1 MFSRPK
7 PGDSEDD
14 LLKFQQEFLANQTK
28 AAAAVVK
35 RGDKRKSEDG
45 SQSEDNRDVVKMEG
59 LPSEVPS
66 EQIPVKKSKFRQS
79 QEQKSKLSKAAFD
92 PEEEMDKHDTHM
104 AAVLTKIIER
114 DTRNVGVSLP
124 KPCAEGFPKVQHL
137 KQQNLPN
144 QLTAKT
150 GKKKISLFAQQF
162 NASGAKD
169 FGSMVEQETSK
180 IKEGEEPDQ
189 MEITEEDTAGPCAI
203 EGTGLSATF
212 GKDEAIKIHQENVQ
226 KLHSMPEAEIFE
238 EQQKLLE
245 ILDPKLVAFLRKKK
259 TAGTDQS
266 KDTLLTETKSSSG
279 SKNRSNKSQ
288 VKLEQ
293 KDLPVKPKKEW
304 AHMEKLEYDK
314 LEWLKDLPP
323 PSTDSKETGQHARF
337 DFHGNLMSADS
348 DVPVNI
354 GLHHHGAEPERP
366 GYTLEELFHLA
377 RSTNNQ
383 QRTLAL
389 QTLSNIISKVR
400 SGELEALVQS
410 PVLPALIDAGVMFLL
425 RWALDDTV
433 EMVVS
438 AAVSA
443 LCNLLVCDAD
453 EASLDRVFS
462 WNQGH
467 CVPTHLPKSDEDEQN
482 GKVKNEEEETPEDPD
497 ADLLKRDIILCL
509 VTRMNFLPRLRYI
522 LTKTKPQAP
531 VVINI
536 LSILCRLAHHS
547 SKIAYDIFQC
557 PGLLDVIL
565 QDFLPTSWSFDDTG
579 QPLSNVYGIPV
590 TMAMR
595 LMRCLA
601 QAGQNMASILL
612 TDNQLQAR
620 LLRYMVEVNP
630 MSLQLPKLE
639 AYNLQT
645 ESYRTWKV
653 CLMYGLS
660 TETYIDMF
668 PVIIEKLK
676 IIEENVCNES
686 VKDYQMNNFIE
697 LIGALEAVVH
707 VAGSNKS
714 QQAKFNRSHEGQ
726 SMEVESSEIVAMP
739 TINWGHIADLLHPMS
754 RSLTKILNYIK
765 DNYQFKKLDL
775 QCASVCLNFITSY
788 YTRLSNQSGPNTVD
802 YLQQIEAYCE
812 EVLLPCWQSL
822 GFRVIFERL
831 GQFSNI
837 LNPPAEKRRECIQS
851 LPSLGCSSLKEE
863 SILPVLHKGS
873 PCGFVTALLNQIHT
887 LGHIHK
893 GLQDKI
899 LPLVLKDADIASY
912 MKKVAGIKQGHLHSN
927 CFTRF
932 ENLLQYYY
940 LKLAVMWDKDILFD
954 ASILQCL
961 TLKLLT
967 RLHHGDEF
975 IAHDLFS
982 TVLFRPT
989 LWSNQSETE
998 TLSSLESLKLSD
1010 ITHLRSATQQEFTFT
1025 CSQLTSAA
1033 RSQLPSIRA
1042 TYIKAF
1048 SYFEKE
1054 AFVSRH
1060 LFHMNPLEIQ
1070 KLLTSSTEEFLL
1082 PTDWMY
1088 MPLIY
1093 LYNHFSSVGTEV
1105 QNALSVGE
1113 TDTISNVLKWIFL
1126 LERDQSEVMS
1136 TISITLKIARLM
1148 CTFLTGNDLFLD
1160 KTVHCY
1166 LAAFLREYTKPVNLN
1181 MMNFEENIP
1190 GLLSFYDFYITVLHQ
1205 FEAVSFGDSLFGC
1218 YVLIPLQQQHGL
1230 ELRRSI
1236 WTEHRGI
1243 LRTLYLPITEMLIPI
1258 ERYLQPEETN
1268 TEMMRLYYECLLS
1281 LTVRPRWAPVL
1292 YLVAVH
1298 HVNRFIYTQDNKH
1311 TKLKHAMLKE
1321 ALRGEYKDLCHHL
1334 LYYKQPDV
1342 TSDFGMEFYQT
1353 LPDIRQQ
1360 LLDTVQSN

>member
-7 PGDSEDD
+7 PGESEDD

-35 RGDKRKSEDG
+35 RGDKRKSQDG
-45 SQSEDNRDVVKMEG
+45 SQSEDKRDVVKMEG

-66 EQIPVKKSKFRQS
+66 EHFPVKKSKFRQS
-79 QEQKSKLSKAAFD
+79 QEQKSKLSRNATFD

-124 KPCAEGFPKVQHL
+124 NPCAEGFPKVQHL
-137 KQQNLPN
+137 EQQNLSN
-144 QLTAKT
+144 QPTAKT
-150 GKKKISLFAQQF
+150 GKKKKSLFAQQF

-180 IKEGEEPDQ
+180 IKEGEEPEQ
-189 MEITEEDTAGPCAI
+189 MEISEGAGPCAI

-212 GKDEAIKIHQENVQ
+212 GRDEAIKIHQENVQ
-226 KLHSMPEAEIFE
+226 KLHSMPESEIFE
-238 EQQKLLE
+238 EQQKLLQV
-245 ILDPKLVAFLRKKK
+245 LDPKLVAFLRKKK
-259 TAGTDQS
+259 TAGTEQN
-266 KDTLLTETKSSSG
+266 KDSLMTETKSSSG
-279 SKNRSNKSQ
+279 SKNRSNKLQ
-288 VKLEQ
+288 AKLEQ
-293 KDLPVKPKKEW
+293 RDLPVKPKKEW
-304 AHMEKLEYDK
+304 PHMEKLEYDK

-337 DFHGNLMSADS
+337 DFHGNLMSADA

-354 GLHHHGAEPERP
+354 GLHHHGDEPERP

-400 SGELEALVQS
+400 SEELEALVQS

-467 CVPTHLPKSDEDEQN
+467 CVPTHQPKSSEDETTE
-482 GKVKNEEEETPEDPD
+482 KVKNEEETPEDPD

-547 SKIAYDIFQC
+547 PKIAYDIFQC

-565 QDFLPTSWSFDDTG
+565 QEFLPTSWSLDDTG
-579 QPLSNVYGIPV
+579 QPISNVYGIPV

-612 TDNQLQAR
+612 SDNQLQAR

-630 MSLQLPKLE
+630 VSLQLPKLE

-653 CLMYGLS
+653 CLLYGLS

-676 IIEENVCNES
+676 IIEENISNES
-686 VKDYQMNNFIE
+686 LTDYQITNYIE

-714 QQAKFNRSHEGQ
+714 QQAKFNRSQEGQ
-726 SMEVESSEIVAMP
+726 SMEVESSEIAAMP

-788 YTRLSNQSGPNTVD
+788 YSRLSNQSGPNTMD
-802 YLQQIEAYCE
+802 YLQQIEGYCD
-812 EVLLPCWQSL
+812 EVLLPCWQSI

-837 LNPPAEKRRECIQS
+837 LNPSAEKRRECIQS
-851 LPSLGCSSLKEE
+851 LPSLGCSSQKEDK
-863 SILPVLHKGS
+863 ILPVLHKGS

-887 LGHIHK
+887 LCHIHK

-912 MKKVAGIKQGHLHSN
+912 MKKVAGNKQSHLHSN
-927 CFTRF
+927 YFTRF

-940 LKLAVMWDKDILFD
+940 LKLAVMWDKDILID
-954 ASILQCL
+954 ATILQCL

-989 LWSNQSETE
+989 LWSNESETE
-998 TLSSLESLKLSD
+998 ALASLESLRLSD

-1025 CSQLTSAA
+1025 CTQLTSAA
-1033 RSQLPSIRA
+1033 RSQLSSIRA

-1060 LFHMNPLEIQ
+1060 LFHMNPLEVQ

-1082 PTDWMY
+1082 PADWMY

-1113 TDTISNVLKWIFL
+1113 TETISNVLKWIFL
-1126 LERDQSEVMS
+1126 LERDQPEVMS
-1136 TISITLKIARLM
+1136 TISITLKISRLM

-1181 MMNFEENIP
+1181 IMNFEESIP

-1205 FEAVSFGDSLFGC
+1205 FEAVSFGDSLFCC

-1243 LRTLYLPITEMLIPI
+1243 LRTLYLPVTEMLIPI
-1258 ERYLQPEETN
+1258 ERYLYPEETN
-1268 TEMMRLYYECLLS
+1268 IEMIRLYYECLLS

-1298 HVNRFIYTQDNKH
+1298 HVNRFIYMQDNKH

-1321 ALRGEYKDLCHHL
+1321 ALSGEYKDLCHHL
-1334 LYYKQPDV
+1334 LYYKQPDI
-1342 TSDFGMEFYQT
+1342 SMDFGMEFYQT

-1360 LLDTVQSN
+1360 LLDTLWSN